1 MRVLAASAT
10 LLPSA
15 ALAFLNASQ
24 NDASLT
30 IANERLVASVSKSR
44 GSINFL
50 TLDGQN
56 LLVGSTK
63 LHTMFVHD

>member
-1 MRVLAASAT
+1 MRFLAASAA
-10 LLPSA
+10 LLSST
-15 ALAFLNASQ
+15 ALAVLNATQ

-44 GSINFL
+44 GYVNVL

-56 LLVGSTK
+56 LLVS
-63 LHTMFVHD
+63 